1 MAGRFFF
8 GVGPRGEGA
17 NQGWAFEG
25 NREATAGKAAQVMR
39 FLRRYMRSVTNR
51 KSQANQWSANCICS
65 ADFWAARMLELMAV
79 RAPDATGLLAK
90 LRHEAPDRNHLHLAD
105 ASRLLEIPVAG

>member
-51 KSQANQWSANCICS
+51 KA
-65 ADFWAARMLELMAV
+65 
-79 RAPDATGLLAK
+79 
-90 LRHEAPDRNHLHLAD
+90 
-105 ASRLLEIPVAG
+105 

>member
-17 NQGWAFEG
+17 NQGWAFE
-25 NREATAGKAAQVMR
+25 RQLSSHHRRAAQ
-39 FLRRYMRSVTNR
+39 
-51 KSQANQWSANCICS
+51 ANPWSANCICS
-65 ADFWAARMLELMAV
+65 VDFWAARMRELV
-79 RAPDATGLLAK
+79 EIRAPDATGLLAK